1 MEMAWLG
8 DGNNVL
14 HSLIEAAGLLGFA
27 IRVGGPA
34 GYEPDAGFVE
44 RARALGARISFT
56 HDAQEAARGAQVV
69 VTDTW
74 VSMGQPGGDAVIRAM
89 EPYQVNEAVMAR
101 QRRGHVPALPA
112 RASRRGVTDAVI
124 DFRLCRVG

>member
-1 MEMAWLG
+1 VPVINGLTDASHPCQIMADLLALVERGIALEGMEMAWLG

-44 RARALGARISFT
+44 RARALRAHQLHPRCKRR
-56 HDAQEAARGAQVV
+56 AARR
-69 VTDTW
+69 W
-74 VSMGQPGGDAVIRAM
+74 W
-89 EPYQVNEAVMAR
+89 
-101 QRRGHVPALPA
+101 
-112 RASRRGVTDAVI
+112 
-124 DFRLCRVG
+124 